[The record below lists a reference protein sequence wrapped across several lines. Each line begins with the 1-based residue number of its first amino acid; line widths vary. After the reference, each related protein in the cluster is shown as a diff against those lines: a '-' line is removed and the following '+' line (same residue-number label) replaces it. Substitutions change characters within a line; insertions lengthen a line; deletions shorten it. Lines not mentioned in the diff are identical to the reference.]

1 MASSSSSRRARL
13 LAAAVLLS
21 VSVLAAASASAGSYC
36 VPGWAIP
43 HNPLPSCRWYVT
55 SRTCGIGP
63 LLPLPELRRRCF
75 RELADI
81 ATYCRCAAL
90 SILMDG
96 AIPPGPDAQLEGRLE
111 DLPGCPREVQRHFA
125 ATLVMEAECNLA
137 TISGVAE
144 CPWWILGGKTM
155 PSK

>member
-13 LAAAVLLS
+13 LAAAVLL
-21 VSVLAAASASAGSYC
+21 SVLAAASASAGSYC

-63 LLPLPELRRRCF
+63 RLPLPELRRRCF

-111 DLPGCPREVQRHFA
+111 DLPGCPREVQRRFA
-125 ATLVMEAECNLA
+125 ATLITEAECNLS
-137 TISGVAE
+137 IMSGVAE
-144 CPWWILGGKTM
+144 CPWILGGEQTV